1 MTPAPDIDPRDRP
14 VDPAGTQPR
23 HDPATLLPAHR
34 EADAVDSSAV
44 EDGGDLLP
52 ERLAASAPGAPRA
65 TPGHSEHAHRF
76 QFLTGA
82 LLAVAIAAVA
92 GVALLVF
99 GTPGGKKDGPVWSP
113 WKPTAKG
120 VAGAQ
125 QVAGHVG
132 AEYRDGGA
140 QLFNVD
146 TNGLS
151 YKGTPLTVALRQAPA
166 QGGDIQIHGDSGVLY
181 EMCGLGPGCS
191 LSSGKPSL
199 ERAFLLRRAG
209 LELALYSLRYLG
221 VKQVVVV
228 LPPPPGRIQTVALYY
243 RKGDVASEL
252 DRPLTASLT
261 PRPPAVRAVA
271 AAPDAG
277 LVREVTKT
285 NYLFSL
291 VGSGFNEGAF
301 LVLDPYTKAADA
313 KLQKQL
319 AKQAKAA
326 AASASSSASGG

>member
-1 MTPAPDIDPRDRP
+1 MTPPDIDPRDRP
-14 VDPAGTQPR
+14 ADPAGTQPR
-23 HDPATLLPAHR
+23 HDPAALLPARH
-34 EADAVDSSAV
+34 EADVVESSAV

-52 ERLAASAPGAPRA
+52 ERQAAAGLGAPRTA
-65 TPGHSEHAHRF
+65 TGHSEHAPRF

-82 LLAVAIAAVA
+82 LLAVAVAAVV
-92 GVALLVF
+92 GVVLLVF
-99 GTPGGKKDGPVWSP
+99 GTPGDQKAGPAWSP
-113 WKPTAKG
+113 WKPSSDG

-125 QVAGHVG
+125 QIAEHVG
-132 AEYRDGGA
+132 AEYRDGGT

-151 YKGTPLTVALRQAPA
+151 YKGAPLTVALREAPA
-166 QGGDIQIHGDSGVLY
+166 QGGDIQIHSDSGVLY
-181 EMCGLGPGCS
+181 EMCGLGAGCS
-191 LSSGKPSL
+191 LTQGKPSV

-228 LPPPPGRIQTVALYY
+228 MPPPPGRIQTVALYY
-243 RKGDVASEL
+243 RKGDVADEL
-252 DRPLTASLT
+252 DRPLTSSLT

-271 AAPDAG
+271 AAPDSG
-277 LVREVTKT
+277 LVRQVTKM

-301 LVLDPYTKAADA
+301 LVLDPYSKAADA

-326 AASASSSASGG
+326 AAPSSAGG